1 MIVPPLPNVGSKQP
15 GEAGQVCEYALEES
29 KNAITRMASWNVA
42 IFIMVLSVGAFLT
55 GRELCEQTLAAEES
69 SSRSVFH

>member
-1 MIVPPLPNVGSKQP
+1 
-15 GEAGQVCEYALEES
+15 
-29 KNAITRMASWNVA
+29 MASWNVA